1 MSMRNSISMSMRT
14 FRQKSLQARL
24 LGTAL
29 LVVCVV
35 WIVAMAF
42 TLNDA
47 RHELDEVLDDNLV
60 QVANL
65 LISQPERPGE
75 KNTFLATPS
84 EREYAPQI
92 RFQIFR
98 QSSLLSIS
106 ETAEVKPMSRIV
118 NGFDN
123 VTLENGEAW
132 RVFAINDATKGIQVY
147 VAEQMQSRI
156 YVLKAVLRGML
167 LPFLIGL
174 PLLILFLWW
183 VVRRG
188 LSPLRALS
196 QGLYARQPQSL
207 HAIQFSETMPSEIKP
222 IVHALNGLFERI
234 EGMLLAE
241 RRFTADAAH
250 ELRTPIAAIRA
261 QAQVALGAG
270 AHAAQRDHALQA
282 TLAGCDRA
290 TRLVEQLLMLARLEA
305 VSENVPE
312 NVSKDAVKV
321 ADKAT
326 ASVDLRAVCRR
337 VLSELAPLS
346 LARRQT
352 LELAAPNTCFIVGD
366 DLLVGVLVRNLVDN
380 AIRYSQDG
388 SRIFVYAGSEAASLI
403 LRIEDSGQGM
413 TESEMARLGERF
425 FRVLGHEQPGSGLGW
440 SIVTRISKVFGATLT
455 LNRSSTLGGLSVTV
469 RWQVG

>member
-1 MSMRNSISMSMRT
+1 MIAS
-14 FRQKSLQARL
+14 RQQSLQARL

-29 LVVCVV
+29 FVVCVV
-35 WIVAMAF
+35 WVVSMAF

-47 RHELDEVLDDNLV
+47 RHELDEVLDDNLA

-65 LISQPERPGE
+65 LISQPESDGE
-75 KNTFLATPS
+75 KNTFLAVPI

-98 QSSLLSIS
+98 QRSLLNRSDK
-106 ETAEVKPMSRIV
+106 AQLKPMSSLEH
-118 NGFDN
+118 GFDN

-132 RVFAINDATKGIQVY
+132 RVFATNDAATGIQVY
-147 VAEQMQSRI
+147 VAEKVQSRV
-156 YVLKAVLRGML
+156 YVLKAVLRGMF
-167 LPFLIGL
+167 LPFLMGL
-174 PLLILFLWW
+174 PLLILAMWW
-183 VVRRG
+183 VVHRG

-196 QGLYARQPQSL
+196 QGLYVRQPQSL
-207 HAIQFSETMPSEIKP
+207 HAIQISEAMPSEIKP

-234 EGMLLAE
+234 EGMMAAE

-270 AHAAQRDHALQA
+270 ELAAERDHALHA

-290 TRLVEQLLMLARLEA
+290 SRLVEQLLMLARLEA
-305 VSENVPE
+305 VSDNVSENVAE
-312 NVSKDAVKV
+312 HVLKNADKV
-321 ADKAT
+321 AS
-326 ASVDLRAVCRR
+326 SVDLRAVCRR

-346 LARRQT
+346 LAKRQT

-366 DLLVGVLVRNLVDN
+366 DALVGVLVRNLVDN

-388 SRIFVYAGSEAASLI
+388 SRIFVYAGSESASPI

-413 TESEMARLGERF
+413 TEPEIARLGERF
-425 FRVLGHEQPGSGLGW
+425 FRVLGHEQSGSGLGW
-440 SIVTRISKVFGATLT
+440 SIITRISKVFGATLAIA
-455 LNRSSTLGGLSVTV
+455 RSSTLGGLSVTV
-469 RWQVG
+469 HWRAS